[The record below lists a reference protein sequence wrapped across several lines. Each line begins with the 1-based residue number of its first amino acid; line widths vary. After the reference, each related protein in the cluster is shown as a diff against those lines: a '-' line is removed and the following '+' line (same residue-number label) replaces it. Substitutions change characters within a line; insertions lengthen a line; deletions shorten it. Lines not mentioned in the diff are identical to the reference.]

1 VQAVGDLCR
10 RHRRDF
16 IQPSACSE
24 AERDRIEAEIGQY
37 MKACT
42 SNIARLEKGIP
53 SAQQAA
59 AGKAGV
65 NASSVAHCHGV
76 VCGV

>member
-1 VQAVGDLCR
+1 MQAVGDLCR

-16 IQPSACSE
+16 IQPSACS
-24 AERDRIEAEIGQY
+24 EAEIGQY